1 MLMNKTI
8 KQAERYEAPESMVI
22 TIAVQKV
29 IALSPNEY
37 NPGGYV
43 PDMEEGGNI

>member
-8 KQAERYEAPESMVI
+8 KQAERYEAPKSMVV

-29 IALSPNEY
+29 IAQSPDPY
-37 NPGGYV
+37 NPEATGEDFNPSV
-43 PDMEEGGNI
+43 E